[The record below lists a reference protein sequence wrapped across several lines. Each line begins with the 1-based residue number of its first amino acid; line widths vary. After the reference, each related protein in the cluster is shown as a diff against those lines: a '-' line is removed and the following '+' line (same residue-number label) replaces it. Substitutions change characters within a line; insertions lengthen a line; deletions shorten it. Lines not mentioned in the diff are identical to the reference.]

1 MKLINIKLNK
11 QLEESAPESKP
22 WQKAGKNQVVDYL
35 KHLGMLSVAL
45 GCAISANATP
55 LPATV
60 ARTSEASTT
69 MSLSVTAAHSS
80 LDRLLAQAE
89 SSKAGEF
96 AVFKPWYFE
105 AWPESTGFKLSFVQF
120 INNDVNSAPQ
130 PQIDSLA
137 GLLEE
142 VTNNG

>member
-1 MKLINIKLNK
+1 VKLVNIKLNK
-11 QLEESAPESKP
+11 QVEEFAPESKP

-55 LPATV
+55 LPATA

-69 MSLSVTAAHSS
+69 ISLPATAAHSS
-80 LDRLLAQAE
+80 FDRLLAQAE

-96 AVFKPWYFE
+96 AVFKPWYYE
-105 AWPESTGFKLSFVQF
+105 AWPESTGFKLAFNQS
-120 INNDVNSAPQ
+120 ISDVNSAPQ

-137 GLLEE
+137 GLFEE